1 MFQAVTSRERYDA
14 AKKEEWSS
22 LVEAIL
28 SGEHVDCP
36 KWKRNAIRWARETG
50 CSQESIIGLGQSKV
64 LSNYTKAQ
72 REGRI
77 GGQKLLRWRV
87 SSTLADAVMSS
98 NTSPD
103 QEEALVS
110 RLVRVGK
117 LRTSEDFWNFIL
129 SAFADLSDEDI
140 KHLAG
145 ECDGDS

>member
-1 MFQAVTSRERYDA
+1 MTSRERYDA

-77 GGQKLLRWRV
+77 GSQKLLRWRV

-98 NTSPD
+98 STSPD

>member
-1 MFQAVTSRERYDA
+1 MTSRERYDA
-14 AKKEEWSS
+14 AKKEEWAS
-22 LVEAIL
+22 LCEAIL